1 MDISKSLLFVTQ
13 STTPSPNPA
22 NHYGFLY
29 ASGSSLWWKNNLG
42 QVYDLGLNSG
52 SLSISYYTGSV
63 AGTQTYTW
71 DRNPRLK
78 YITVICVGAG
88 GGGGSGRTQ
97 NTNAQVAR
105 GGLGGGGGAIVWT
118 RFQKSDLPTSLTI
131 TAGAGGTGGT
141 AVTYVAGTSTNGN
154 PGTNGENTSFGSLV
168 IAGGGEGGLGGGGAL
183 STAVQGGRGG
193 GNYNSVPSYGLYCLN
208 GNYGGYGQTG
218 NTPTGQ
224 NSSIVG
230 GAFLTALNPIINGGT
245 PLRGTTFGGCSG
257 GGGGGCWSSTG
268 VPQIAGS
275 GSGVLTRTGTISTG
289 IPGAVGTGAAGSS
302 GQDNVGK
309 DLILQF
315 GTIPS
320 VANFITSSYGIGE
333 GGNGGG
339 SNASGGAGGNGG
351 NGGLYGAGGGGGAN
365 GKLANS
371 GAGGNGSPGLCIL
384 IEYY

>member
-1 MDISKSLLFVTQ
+1 
-13 STTPSPNPA
+13 
-22 NHYGFLY
+22 
-29 ASGSSLWWKNNLG
+29 
-42 QVYDLGLNSG
+42 
-52 SLSISYYTGSV
+52 
-63 AGTQTYTW
+63 
-71 DRNPRLK
+71 
-78 YITVICVGAG
+78 
-88 GGGGSGRTQ
+88 
-97 NTNAQVAR
+97 
-105 GGLGGGGGAIVWT
+105 
-118 RFQKSDLPTSLTI
+118 
-131 TAGAGGTGGT
+131 
-141 AVTYVAGTSTNGN
+141 
-154 PGTNGENTSFGSLV
+154 
-168 IAGGGEGGLGGGGAL
+168 
-183 STAVQGGRGG
+183 
-193 GNYNSVPSYGLYCLN
+193 LN

-218 NTPTGQ
+218 ATPTGQ
-224 NSSIVG
+224 NSSFVG
-230 GAFLTALNPIINGGT
+230 SAFLIALSSGINTGT

-257 GGGGGCWSSTG
+257 GGGGGCWSAAG

-289 IPGAVGTGAAGSS
+289 IPGAVGTGAAGSN

-339 SNASGGAGGNGG
+339 SNASGGTGGNGG
-351 NGGLYGAGGGGGAN
+351 NGGLYGAGGGGGGN